1 MEIQNGSIIIF
12 TTEAHK
18 SQLSCQGD
26 VVARVHPIQK
36 KEFPLTEHIA
46 SGAPRYILGPVEFPY
61 LGINT
66 YDIPLSDWQGWAKTL
81 DNGEIENLT
90 MGNLSRSH
98 NW

>member
-1 MEIQNGSIIIF
+1 MTEGEIQNVSIIIF

-26 VVARVHPIQK
+26 AVTRVHPIQK

-46 SGAPRYILGPVEFPY
+46 RGAPRYAPEFPY
-61 LGINT
+61 LGINI
-66 YDIPLSDWQGWAKTL
+66 YDIPLSDLQGLAKML

-90 MGNLSRSH
+90 IENLSR
-98 NW
+98 